1 MDEAR
6 LSDKLRLI
14 EALFSGATTEGEKVA
29 AERARDRILERLKL
43 WEKDDPPVEY
53 RFSMADMWSRKVF
66 LALLRRY
73 GIRPYRYSGQ
83 RYTTVMAKVSKRF
96 VDETLWPEFQEISET
111 LRTYLSDVT
120 DRVVRQVIHQ
130 DSSEA
135 EVIERPT
142 LLPLGADESVLV
154 TPGANP
160 PSTPNPGQQPSSSE
174 QAGAAGSKGGSDN
187 KRKRRKKRRRRSGRA
202 PRGRG

>member
-6 LSDKLRLI
+6 LIHKLRLI
-14 EALFSGATTEGEKVA
+14 EALFSGAITEGEKVA

-66 LALLRRY
+66 VALLRRY

-83 RYTTVMAKVSKRF
+83 RYTTVMAKVSRRF

-135 EVIERPT
+135 EVIERPM

-154 TPGANP
+154 TLEANP
-160 PSTPNPGQQPSSSE
+160 PSTPNPGQRPRSSG
-174 QAGAAGSKGGSDN
+174 QASAAGSKGGSES
-187 KRKRRKKRRRRSGRA
+187 KRKRRKKGKRRSGRA
-202 PRGRG
+202 ARGRG